1 MSCSST
7 NGTCQTQEMD
17 VRIGTQTNTRF
28 TRGGQMKSAS
38 NIQTLNIWTDG
49 SVIDNSTGIGYEL
62 RARGTT
68 VSKGYNKLTNCQN
81 SAQAELHAIIEALE
95 EAHRYPSVCSIH
107 VYTDFDTIPKLLE
120 GHSSPRE
127 NDIEKLV
134 SKAKTL
140 YNKFDHQ
147 SIQHTPRNNN
157 TNAHDLAGKGHR
169 LTINEG
175 PKIRREL
182 QLSD

>member
-1 MSCSST
+1 MA
-7 NGTCQTQEMD
+7 
-17 VRIGTQTNTRF
+17 VRIDTQF
-28 TRGGQMKSAS
+28 TEVGEMKSAS
-38 NIQTLNIWTDG
+38 DIQTLNIWTDG
-49 SVIDNSTGIGYEL
+49 SVMDNSTGIGYEL

-68 VSKGYNKLTNCQN
+68 VSKGYNKLTQCED

-107 VYTDFDTIPKLLE
+107 VHTDFDTIPKLLE

-134 SKAKTL
+134 AKAKTL

-157 TNAHDLAGKGHR
+157 TSAHDLAGKGHR
-169 LTINEG
+169 LSLNEG